1 MIKFY
6 LQTKGEKRFCNAKI
20 MKNDYQSVKLSV
32 REVRYRIIQGDIEV
46 IRCQIALS
54 H

>member
-32 REVRYRIIQGDIEV
+32 HEVRYRIIQGDIV